1 MDPPKHDV
9 QRATVAS
16 VVAPRNLAVLE
27 GLIRERA
34 GAILDSLPLDESFDW
49 VDRVSVELT
58 TQMLATLFDFP
69 FEDRRKL
76 TRWSDVAT
84 TPPGMGL
91 TETQEQR
98 RAELIECL
106 EYFTKLWEERQ
117 QSAPANDLI
126 SMLAHGESTKHMAPM
141 EFLGNLLL
149 LIVGGNDTTRN
160 SISGGVLAMNEYPGE
175 LDKVKLRRT

>member
-1 MDPPKHDV
+1 
-9 QRATVAS
+9 
-16 VVAPRNLAVLE
+16 
-27 GLIRERA
+27 
-34 GAILDSLPLDESFDW
+34 
-49 VDRVSVELT
+49 
-58 TQMLATLFDFP
+58 
-69 FEDRRKL
+69 
-76 TRWSDVAT
+76 
-84 TPPGMGL
+84 MGL

-175 LDKVKLRRT
+175 LDKVKDEPHLIPNMVSEIIRWQTPLAHMRRTATESVEMHGQQIAAGDKVVMW